1 MSDRWWRES
10 VFYQVYPLSFKD
22 HDGNG
27 YGDLKG
33 IESKLDYLVWL
44 GVDAVW
50 LSPVYQSPMADWGYD
65 VSDHT
70 DIDRLFGDMGDFDS
84 FLESAHERGLKILMD
99 LVLNHTSDQHP
110 WFVES
115 RSSQDNPKRDWYVWE
130 SGEKDHPPNN
140 WVSVFSGPAWSWDD
154 TTGQWYRHTYLPVQP
169 DLNWR
174 NPDVVEAMMGVIRF
188 WLDRGVDGFRVDA
201 AHQIMKDPANRDN
214 PPTPPGFVDPYKEMG
229 EYGRWIHL
237 RDLGHADVHEIH
249 RQVRKITEE
258 YERGIVTVGE
268 IHEFDPARWLAYF
281 GSGDELTMPFNYNL
295 MVSDWTASSVRAAV
309 ETVEALLPEWAWT
322 NWTMGN
328 HDEVRIASRLG
339 DSSARQAAV
348 LLTTL
353 RGTPFLYYGDEVG
366 MLNGSNQGRDP
377 WGDNVAFLSR
387 DGCRTPMQWDGSKLV
402 GFGESKPWIP
412 IGPEPGKRNVEV
424 QRDDPESLLTLYR
437 NLLAIRKK
445 RVSLQLGDYQTL
457 ESPHEDV
464 LIYLRSIDGESTT
477 VAINFGEEAVQ
488 LNRLGDPV
496 ITVGGYEPY
505 DGLVFLGPGAVV
517 IWDST
522 AYGLPHPLSSSS

>member
-1 MSDRWWRES
+1 
-10 VFYQVYPLSFKD
+10 
-22 HDGNG
+22 
-27 YGDLKG
+27 
-33 IESKLDYLVWL
+33 
-44 GVDAVW
+44 
-50 LSPVYQSPMADWGYD
+50 
-65 VSDHT
+65 
-70 DIDRLFGDMGDFDS
+70 
-84 FLESAHERGLKILMD
+84 
-99 LVLNHTSDQHP
+99 
-110 WFVES
+110 
-115 RSSQDNPKRDWYVWE
+115 
-130 SGEKDHPPNN
+130 
-140 WVSVFSGPAWSWDD
+140 
-154 TTGQWYRHTYLPVQP
+154 
-169 DLNWR
+169 
-174 NPDVVEAMMGVIRF
+174 
-188 WLDRGVDGFRVDA
+188 
-201 AHQIMKDPANRDN
+201 
-214 PPTPPGFVDPYKEMG
+214 
-229 EYGRWIHL
+229 
-237 RDLGHADVHEIH
+237 
-249 RQVRKITEE
+249 
-258 YERGIVTVGE
+258 
-268 IHEFDPARWLAYF
+268 
-281 GSGDELTMPFNYNL
+281 
-295 MVSDWTASSVRAAV
+295 
-309 ETVEALLPEWAWT
+309 
-322 NWTMGN
+322 
-328 HDEVRIASRLG
+328 
-339 DSSARQAAV
+339 

-445 RVSLQLGDYQTL
+445 RVSLRLGDYQTL

-496 ITVGGYEPY
+496 ITLGGYEPY